1 MSFDPV
7 QDASSSGAGYRRRT
21 IAFTSGK
28 GGVGKSNLVLNTG
41 LLLARHGR
49 RVALLDGDLG
59 LANVTVLMGRAPKYD
74 LRDVIAGDKRLKDI
88 VMEGPNGLLIIPA
101 GSGVAELAN
110 LAEAARS
117 GLFEQ
122 LREIE
127 ESVDFLLI
135 DTGAGISDT
144 VLSLI
149 LASDES
155 VVVTQPEPTAL
166 ADAYALMKVVIQQF
180 PAYPFHV
187 LINMVRDGR
196 QARQVQRSL
205 AEILTRFLGYTPGDA
220 GFVVMDGWVAQAVVQ
235 QVPFTV
241 LAPRAP
247 ASRCLEDLVARLL
260 GYEQTPAAA
269 PAKTFWERVSE
280 GPWRLT

>member
-1 MSFDPV
+1 MSFDSMSDTSALIPT
-7 QDASSSGAGYRRRT
+7 RRRS

-49 RVALLDGDLG
+49 RVALLDGNLG
-59 LANVTVLMGRAPKYD
+59 LANLTVLMGQAPKYD
-74 LRDVIAGDKRLKDI
+74 LRDVLAGEKRMRDI
-88 VMEGPNGLLIIPA
+88 VMRGPHGLLVIPA

-110 LAEAARS
+110 LSEGDRAE
-117 GLFEQ
+117 LFEQ

-127 ESVDFLLI
+127 NGVDFLLI

-166 ADAYALMKVVIQQF
+166 ADAYALMKVVVQQF
-180 PAYPFHV
+180 PGYPFHV
-187 LINMVRDGR
+187 LVNMVRDGK
-196 QARQVQRSL
+196 QAQQVQGSL
-205 AEILTRFLGYTPGDA
+205 REILIRFLGYAPGDA
-220 GFVVMDGWVAQAVVQ
+220 GYVVMDNAVTQSVVQ
-235 QVPFTV
+235 QVPFTI
-241 LAPRAP
+241 LSPRAP
-247 ASRCLEDLVARLL
+247 ASRCLEELVRRLL
-260 GYEQTPAAA
+260 GSAGPPTETV
-269 PAKTFWERVSE
+269 KSFWERVSE
-280 GPWRLT
+280 GPWRLM

>member
-1 MSFDPV
+1 MTFDPSLDPPPSPTG
-7 QDASSSGAGYRRRT
+7 QRCRT

-59 LANVTVLMGRAPKYD
+59 LGNLTVLMGQAPNYD
-74 LRDVIAGDKRLKDI
+74 LRDVIAGDKHMRDI
-88 VMEGPNGLLIIPA
+88 VMEGPNGLLVIPA

-110 LAEAARS
+110 LTEAERQE
-117 GLFEQ
+117 LFEQ
-122 LREIE
+122 LHDIE
-127 ESVDFLLI
+127 ASVDFLLI
-135 DTGAGISDT
+135 DTSAGISDT

-187 LINMVRDGR
+187 LINMVRDAK

-220 GFVVMDGWVAQAVVQ
+220 GFVVMDSWVAQAVVQ
-235 QVPFTV
+235 QVPFTT
-241 LAPRAP
+241 LAPRAS
-247 ASRCLEDLVARLL
+247 ASRCMEDLVARLL
-260 GYEQTPAAA
+260 GPERTAGDAGPETPGSLD
-269 PAKTFWERVSE
+269 V
-280 GPWRLT
+280 LT

>member
-1 MSFDPV
+1 MTFDPSLD
-7 QDASSSGAGYRRRT
+7 QPPSPTGHRCRT

-59 LANVTVLMGRAPKYD
+59 LANLTVLMGQAPKYD
-74 LRDVIAGDKRLKDI
+74 LRDVIAGDKRMRDI
-88 VMEGPNGLLIIPA
+88 VMEGPNGLRVIPA

-110 LAEAARS
+110 LSEVERQE
-117 GLFEQ
+117 LFEQ
-122 LREIE
+122 LHDIE
-127 ESVDFLLI
+127 SSVDFLLI

-166 ADAYALMKVVIQQF
+166 AAAYALMKVVIQQF

-187 LINMVRDGR
+187 LVNMVRDGN

-205 AEILTRFLGYTPGDA
+205 AEILMRFLGYTPGDA
-220 GFVVMDGWVAQAVVQ
+220 GFVVMDSWVAQAVVQ
-235 QVPFTV
+235 QVPFTT

-247 ASRCLEDLVARLL
+247 ASRCMKDLVGRLL
-260 GYEQTPAAA
+260 GPDRKAA
-269 PAKTFWERVSE
+269 PTSAKTFWERVSE

>member
-1 MSFDPV
+1 MSFDPMS
-7 QDASSSGAGYRRRT
+7 DNSALIPTRRRRS

-49 RVALLDGDLG
+49 RVAILDGNLG
-59 LANVTVLMGRAPKYD
+59 LANLTVLMGQAPKYD
-74 LRDVIAGDKRLKDI
+74 LRDVLAGDKRMRDI
-88 VMEGPNGLLIIPA
+88 VMRGPHGLLVIPA

-110 LAEAARS
+110 LTEVDRAE
-117 GLFEQ
+117 LFEQ

-127 ESVDFLLI
+127 NGVEFLLI

-166 ADAYALMKVVIQQF
+166 ADAYALIKVVVQQF
-180 PAYPFHV
+180 PSYPFHV
-187 LINMVRDGR
+187 LINMVRDGK
-196 QARQVQRSL
+196 QAQQIQGSL
-205 AEILTRFLGYTPGDA
+205 REILTRFLGYTPGDA
-220 GFVVMDGWVAQAVVQ
+220 GYVVMDGAVTQSVVQ
-235 QVPFTV
+235 QVPFTI

-247 ASRCLEDLVARLL
+247 ASRCLEDLVRRLL
-260 GYEQTPAAA
+260 GTGRPPAQA
-269 PAKTFWERVSE
+269 AKTFWERVSE
-280 GPWRLT
+280 GPWRLM

>member
-1 MSFDPV
+1 
-7 QDASSSGAGYRRRT
+7 
-21 IAFTSGK
+21 
-28 GGVGKSNLVLNTG
+28 VGKSNLVLNAG

-59 LANVTVLMGRAPKYD
+59 LANLTVLLGQAPKHD
-74 LRDVIAGDKRLKDI
+74 LRDVIAGDKRMRDI
-88 VMEGPNGLLIIPA
+88 VLHGPNGLLIIPA

-110 LAEAARS
+110 LSAGDRAA
-117 GLFEQ
+117 LLEQ
-122 LREIE
+122 LRDIE
-127 ESVDFLLI
+127 ESVEFLLI

-166 ADAYALMKVVIQQF
+166 ADAYALMKVVVQQF

-187 LINMVRDGR
+187 LINMVRDSK
-196 QARQVQRSL
+196 QARQVHRSL
-205 AEILTRFLGYTPGDA
+205 AEILKRFLGYQPGDA
-220 GFVVMDGWVAQAVVQ
+220 GFVVMDSSVAQGVVE
-235 QVPFTV
+235 QVPFTI

-247 ASRCLEDLVARLL
+247 ASRCIEDLVRRLVGNDRAAR
-260 GYEQTPAAA
+260 AAT
-269 PAKTFWERVSE
+269 KTFWERVSE
-280 GPWRLT
+280 GPWRQA

>member
-1 MSFDPV
+1 MTFDPS
-7 QDASSSGAGYRRRT
+7 QAAPSSPTGHRRRT

-41 LLLARHGR
+41 LLLARQGR

-59 LANVTVLMGRAPKYD
+59 LANLTVLMGQAPKYD
-74 LRDVIAGDKRLKDI
+74 LRDVIAGDKRIRDI
-88 VMEGPNGLLIIPA
+88 VMEGPNGLLVIPA
-101 GSGVAELAN
+101 GSGVAELAS
-110 LAEAARS
+110 LSEADRS
-117 GLFEQ
+117 GLFVQ

-127 ESVDFLLI
+127 EAVDFLLI

-220 GFVVMDGWVAQAVVQ
+220 GFVVMDSWVAQAVVQ

-247 ASRCLEDLVARLL
+247 ASRCIEDLVGRLL
-260 GYEQTPAAA
+260 GPGGTAGTA